1 LIMLAMSAVLIA
13 PAKMD
18 QEILDEMQI

>member
-1 LIMLAMSAVLIA
+1 MLAMTAVLVA

-18 QEILDEMQI
+18 QEILDDLQI